1 MLETYIHAVKTLTF
15 GCSIKNVLVT
25 YPQGE
30 GRLRPG
36 KTGATVVGQFLDFQK
51 DFKEKIF
58 RL

>member
-1 MLETYIHAVKTLTF
+1 MYVFYI
-15 GCSIKNVLVT
+15 IMYNVIIILVT

-58 RL
+58 HL